1 MPSNGSRGPDPPVL
15 LIPGTAYSA
24 KSDFSW
30 NWMPALTKLGF
41 PWCAVVLPG
50 NEMGD
55 NHTAAEYV
63 ATQSAR

>member
-1 MPSNGSRGPDPPVL
+1 
-15 LIPGTAYSA
+15 
-24 KSDFSW
+24 
-30 NWMPALTKLGF
+30 MPALTKLGF
-41 PWCAVVLPG
+41 PWCAVALPG